1 MNCTISRT
9 ARIPAME
16 VSRSSLMLKKNAS
29 VPSASNEMCGN
40 FFVGCNR
47 PKIGKKFPSS
57 AAEYGTR
64 EYPSKTENT
73 EASAIHKRADDEFG
87 ILRFPPRNY
96 SQNARLHRHVQH
108 GDSKHREKNPT
119 RNVFFRLA
127 NLATQIANV
136 VVAPVAVNCADH
148 RRTKPCEP

>member
-1 MNCTISRT
+1 MNCTINRT

-29 VPSASNEMCGN
+29 VPSASNEMYGN

-64 EYPSKTENT
+64 EYPSKTENP
-73 EASAIHKRADDEFG
+73 EASAIHNTSPAATDAAG
-87 ILRFPPRNY
+87 CPY
-96 SQNARLHRHVQH
+96 S
-108 GDSKHREKNPT
+108 
-119 RNVFFRLA
+119 
-127 NLATQIANV
+127 
-136 VVAPVAVNCADH
+136 
-148 RRTKPCEP
+148 RRTHVLTM